1 MLYFIKNTAV
11 WIHHKNL
18 FIIVSCAIWEGSECQ
33 KADLSALDICSAI
46 IQKVDSTHHSTE
58 YLYIG
63 VFFAVILPFLPLMF
77 RLKNEAFSH
86 DFPDVTTDVFTL
98 TVPSS
103 EEVVKIT
110 DGLIDLMWGK
120 GLR

>member
-1 MLYFIKNTAV
+1 MLLSIINFAI
-11 WIHHKNL
+11 WIHYDNL
-18 FIIVSCAIWEGSECQ
+18 SIIVSCTIWEGNECQ

-63 VFFAVILPFLPLMF
+63 VFFAFILPFLPLMF
-77 RLKNEAFSH
+77 RLKNGAFSY
-86 DFPDVTTDVFTL
+86 DIPDVTTDVFTL

-103 EEVVKIT
+103 EEVAKIT